1 MLSRPD
7 DRAVGG
13 LTMTDAT
20 PAPSLSPVSKRI
32 DRAAIRL
39 YAELTD
45 DFNPIHLD
53 PDFAARTPM
62 KGIIA
67 HGLLSVNLLW
77 QSVRISLGDAAV
89 SDATLDIRFLR
100 PVREDDLV
108 TAGGQRRADG
118 DGYDVWINNQHGETV
133 IAGRMAHPAGGRA
146 AS

>member
-1 MLSRPD
+1 MKGD
-7 DRAVGG
+7 AA
-13 LTMTDAT
+13 MTDT
-20 PAPSLSPVSKRI
+20 LSPVSKRI

-53 PDFAARTPM
+53 PDFAAKTPM

-77 QSVRISLGDAAV
+77 QSVRISLGEAAV

-100 PVREDDLV
+100 PVREDDVV

-118 DGYDVWINNQHGETV
+118 GYDVWIANQHGETV
-133 IAGRMAHPAGGRA
+133 ISGRMVHPAEGRA
-146 AS
+146 AP

>member
-1 MLSRPD
+1 
-7 DRAVGG
+7 
-13 LTMTDAT
+13 MTDAT
-20 PAPSLSPVSKRI
+20 LTQDSLTPVSKRI

-77 QSVRISLGDAAV
+77 QSVRASLGEAAV

-100 PVREDDLV
+100 PVREDDVV
-108 TAGGQRRADG
+108 TAGGERRADG
-118 DGYDVWINNQHGETV
+118 DGYDVRIANQHGETV
-133 IAGRMAHPAGGRA
+133 IAGRMWHPASGRT

>member
-1 MLSRPD
+1 MADAITLDNLTPD
-7 DRAVGG
+7 R
-13 LTMTDAT
+13 LT
-20 PAPSLSPVSKRI
+20 PVSKRI

-45 DFNPIHLD
+45 DFNPIHVD
-53 PDFAARTPM
+53 PDFAAKTPM

-77 QSVRISLGDAAV
+77 QSVRQSLGEAAV

-100 PVREDDLV
+100 PVREDDVV

-133 IAGRMAHPAGGRA
+133 IAGRILHPAGGKA
-146 AS
+146 VP

>member
-1 MLSRPD
+1 MAD
-7 DRAVGG
+7 GTTTIDR
-13 LTMTDAT
+13 LT
-20 PAPSLSPVSKRI
+20 PVTKRI

-45 DFNPIHLD
+45 DFNPIHVD
-53 PDFAARTPM
+53 PDFAAKTPM

-77 QSVRISLGDAAV
+77 QSVRRSLGDAAV

-100 PVREDDLV
+100 PVREDDVV

-118 DGYDVWINNQHGETV
+118 DGYGYDVWITNQHGETV
-133 IAGRMAHPAGGRA
+133 IAGRVLHPAGRA

>member
-1 MLSRPD
+1 MAD
-7 DRAVGG
+7 GTITIDR
-13 LTMTDAT
+13 LT
-20 PAPSLSPVSKRI
+20 PVTKRI

-45 DFNPIHLD
+45 DFNPIHVD
-53 PDFAARTPM
+53 PDFAATTPM

-77 QSVRISLGDAAV
+77 QSVRHSLGEAAV

-100 PVREDDLV
+100 PVREDDVV

-118 DGYDVWINNQHGETV
+118 DGYDVWIDNQHGETV
-133 IAGRMAHPAGGRA
+133 IAGRILHGPGRA

>member
-1 MLSRPD
+1 M
-7 DRAVGG
+7 
-13 LTMTDAT
+13 TMTETLAH
-20 PAPSLSPVSKRI
+20 VSKRI

-53 PDFAARTPM
+53 PDFAATTPM

-77 QSVRISLGDAAV
+77 QSVRQTLGDEAV

-100 PVREDDLV
+100 PVREDDVV
-108 TAGGQRRADG
+108 TAGGTRRADG
-118 DGYDVWINNQHGETV
+118 DGYDVWIANQHGETV
-133 IAGRMAHPAGGRA
+133 IAGRMAHPADGRA

>member
-1 MLSRPD
+1 MADAITLDNLTPD
-7 DRAVGG
+7 R
-13 LTMTDAT
+13 LT
-20 PAPSLSPVSKRI
+20 PVSKRI

-45 DFNPIHLD
+45 DFNPIHVD
-53 PDFAARTPM
+53 PDFAAKTPM

-77 QSVRISLGDAAV
+77 QSVRQSLGEAAV

-100 PVREDDLV
+100 PVREDDVV
-108 TAGGQRRADG
+108 TAGGQRRSDG

-133 IAGRMAHPAGGRA
+133 IAGSLFHPAGGRA
-146 AS
+146 PS